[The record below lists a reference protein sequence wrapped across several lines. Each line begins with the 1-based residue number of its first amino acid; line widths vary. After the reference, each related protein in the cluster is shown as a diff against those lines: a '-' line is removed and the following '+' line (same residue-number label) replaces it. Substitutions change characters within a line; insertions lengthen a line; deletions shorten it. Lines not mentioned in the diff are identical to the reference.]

1 MKQQQKIRDIKI
13 RLKETWEYK
22 ERNRRKTYYLKV
34 TLEST
39 RSRVDMTENGISN
52 TDNRLETSTQNTVKK
67 DKEVTS
73 LEG

>member
-22 ERNRRKTYYLKV
+22 ERNRRKTDYLKV

-39 RSRVDMTENGISN
+39 RSRVDMTENGISD